1 MTGNKELGDRLKETL
16 LSTMPMAAPASGGN
30 LVVFRCP
37 FCGDSRNA
45 TSKHFYV
52 SLGYDGRP
60 FLFYCH
66 KCKESGL
73 LSNMILMSWGIYDLD
88 VGIKITNF
96 NKQKKFD
103 NYRADE
109 GRTYTL
115 NNSHISLNQF
125 SELKLKYINNR
136 IGTNLDYK
144 DLINLKI
151 VLNLNDL
158 LETNNI
164 TKLTRD
170 PNIVAQLDRSFI
182 GFISKDNAFLNMR
195 NLTPGKV
202 YKTID
207 KRWVNYN
214 IFNKQSTKE
223 KYYIIPTNIDLNNP
237 ERIKVN
243 IAEGPFDIL
252 SIYFNLCN
260 KADHSI
266 YCAIQGSNYMNILKY
281 ILTDLALYNIEIHLY
296 IDNDVMPNIQNIAN
310 ILSVYNIP
318 LYVHQNMMEGEKD
331 FGVPVDRIREHVSSV
346 FLPYFN

>member
-1 MTGNKELGDRLKETL
+1 MTDNKELGDRLKETL

-37 FCGDSRNA
+37 FCGDSHNA

-73 LSNMILMSWGIYDLD
+73 LSNVILMAWGIYDLD
-88 VGIKITNF
+88 IGIKVTNF

-103 NYRADE
+103 NYRQE
-109 GRTYTL
+109 ESKTYNLTNIL
-115 NNSHISLNQF
+115 LEYNQF
-125 SELKLKYINNR
+125 TEIKLKYINNR
-136 IGTNLDYK
+136 LGQNLSYE

-151 VLNLNDL
+151 VLNLNDIIKA
-158 LETNNI
+158 NNI

-170 PNIVAQLDRSFI
+170 PSIVAQLDRSFI

-214 IFNKQSTKE
+214 IFGKQNTKE
-223 KYYIIPTNIDLNNP
+223 KFYILPTQIDLNNP
-237 ERIKVN
+237 QRIKVN

-260 KADHSI
+260 QAKHSI
-266 YCAIQGSNYMNILKY
+266 YCAMQGSNYINILKY

-296 IDNDVMPNIQNIAN
+296 IDNDVQPNLEMIAN
-310 ILSVYNIP
+310 ILAVYNIP

-331 FGVPVDRIREHVSSV
+331 FGVPIDKINEHISTV